1 MLEALYCLGR
11 VFRLFTETSYKSGL
25 WSTWNHYNISINHR
39 TVIEMWDNMDKA
51 ERSYARTSSPKEW
64 LINGT
69 VYPSES

>member
-25 WSTWNHYNISINHR
+25 WSTRNHYNISINHR
-39 TVIEMWDNMDKA
+39 TVLEMWDNMDKA
-51 ERSYARTSSPKEW
+51 EW